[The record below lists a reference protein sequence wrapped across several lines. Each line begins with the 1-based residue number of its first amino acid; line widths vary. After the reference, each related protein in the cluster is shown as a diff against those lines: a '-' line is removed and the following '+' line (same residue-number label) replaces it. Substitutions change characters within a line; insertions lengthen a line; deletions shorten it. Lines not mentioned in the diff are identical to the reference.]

1 MGNPLMNMFGNTPNL
16 MNNQQLMQLMQL
28 MKSGN
33 PQQAIMNM
41 IANNNPRIQQMIEL
55 LNSNP
60 QQLEQLCRQE
70 CARKGMD

>member
-41 IANNNPRIQQMIEL
+41 IANNNPRIQQMIGL